1 MYRCTQSITYAE
13 IADLVT
19 TYGVGNVH
27 PGSGGHLDSYFTQAV
42 GWDFVATKLLLADR
56 IRAEQIDATGI
67 SVDKL
72 VTTPD
77 IENDPGS
84 YINAEGNTMTLYKS
98 GNPSCI
104 ITADP
109 LATDASETETVV

>member
-1 MYRCTQSITYAE
+1 MTQ
-13 IADLVT
+13 
-19 TYGVGNVH
+19 YGAANVH
-27 PGSGGHLDSYFTQAV
+27 PGTGGHLTSYFTQAE
-42 GWDFVATKLLLADR
+42 GWDFVATKLLLADK

-84 YINAEGNTMTLYKS
+84 FINTEGNTMTLYKS

-104 ITADP
+104 ITADT